1 MFPVFFFDVFPRFK
15 DLPKFHEQDNF
26 VQAEC
31 LNDCDFE
38 TFSKLFEY
46 LFGEDQ
52 GRYIIEI
59 EKDNFDKVKE
69 ILNKSSVHYDELGI
83 VTEKDIIID
92 SKSKVTT
99 DELSAS
105 NKTWLTKYMSK

>member
-1 MFPVFFFDVFPRFK
+1 MCIKGKKGINIKKPNYLIK
-15 DLPKFHEQDNF
+15 Q
-26 VQAEC
+26 
-31 LNDCDFE
+31 
-38 TFSKLFEY
+38 FEY

-69 ILNKSSVHYDELGI
+69 ILGKSSVHYDELGI

-92 SKSKVTT
+92 SKSKVTI